1 MRPCCLQ
8 LSVCMSNMKQMCDCV
23 SACLLDLACSASVT
37 LLWLDFVVQHR
48 DLYPNFLQLCLVCI
62 TSIYFNWPHTTQVL
76 YTRLH
81 GPHHHMEMFI
91 STPRS
96 SCSSC
101 IYHFCYQKMSFFRSE
116 LFVIIQTSN
125 INVLVSLSI

>member
-1 MRPCCLQ
+1 M
-8 LSVCMSNMKQMCDCV
+8 LSAAVRVHVQYEANVWLCV

-48 DLYPNFLQLCLVCI
+48 DPYPNFLQLCLVCI
-62 TSIYFNWPHTTQVL
+62 TSIYFNWPHTL
-76 YTRLH
+76 HRFYTPIYRLH

-101 IYHFCYQKMSFFRSE
+101 IYHFCYQKTSFFR
-116 LFVIIQTSN
+116 LLVIIQTSN